1 MGQAIERMIAEHA
14 GPPTDEEV
22 EVTAEVEA
30 DRADTLAD
38 ALDPILAWERNS
50 VEFWLQV
57 AQLVV
62 LVLILREVQG

>member
-1 MGQAIERMIAEHA
+1 MGQAIERMIAEHT
-14 GPPTDEEV
+14 GPPTGEEV
-22 EVTAEVEA
+22 GATAEVEA
-30 DRADTLAD
+30 DRADTLAV

>member
-1 MGQAIERMIAEHA
+1 MGQAIERMIQDTGAMQAQEA
-14 GPPTDEEV
+14 AQEA
-22 EVTAEVEA
+22 AEVSG

-38 ALDPILAWERNS
+38 ALGPITAWERNS

-62 LVLILREVQG
+62 LLLILREVSR